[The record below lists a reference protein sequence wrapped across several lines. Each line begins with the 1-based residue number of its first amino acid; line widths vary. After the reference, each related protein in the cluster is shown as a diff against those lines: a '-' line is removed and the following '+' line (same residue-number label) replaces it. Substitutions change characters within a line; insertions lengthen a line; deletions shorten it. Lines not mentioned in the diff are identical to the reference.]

1 MEMNLRLLR
10 YFVTVVDHGHFG
22 KAAQSL
28 HISAPALTKDVRRLE
43 QTVGLTLLNRDSHP
57 IRPTSEGEAF
67 LVEARRV
74 LDAAQRAV
82 AVVHAQSR
90 RRHHRLALGF
100 VVTPLGRRSRQLIE
114 AFAAE
119 IGPDVLQLIELGLG
133 DQLEA
138 VADGRVDASLAWGPV
153 ADARLHIAPVLSAQ
167 RVLAVPVG
175 HPLARASAL
184 SVTDLPDLPHIRM
197 ADDLVSEQWVRWWA
211 CDPRPDGSAVRY
223 ASPSRTIAEF
233 LERAATGREIAITS
247 ALLAEAFMPHDL
259 AFVPLVDVPPSE
271 VFLCTRKGD
280 DAPLLALLRMV
291 LKQVV
296 DQPR

>member
-28 HISAPALTKDVRRLE
+28 YVSAPALTKDVRRLE
-43 QTVGLTLLNRDSHP
+43 QILGLTLLNRDSHP

-82 AVVHAQSR
+82 AVAHAQSR
-90 RRHHRLALGF
+90 RHRHRLALGF
-100 VVTPLGRRSRQLIE
+100 VVTPLGGRSRQLIE

-119 IGPDVLQLIELGLG
+119 VGPETLQLIELGLG

-153 ADARLHIAPVLSAQ
+153 ADARLHTEPVLSAR
-167 RVLAVPVG
+167 RVLAVPVD
-175 HPLARASAL
+175 HPLAQSSEL
-184 SVTDLPDLPHIRM
+184 SVAELPDLPHVRL
-197 ADDLVSEQWVRWWA
+197 AADLVSERWVRWWA
-211 CDPRPDGSAVRY
+211 CDPRPDGSPVRY
-223 ASPSRTIAEF
+223 GPPVRTIAEF
-233 LERAATGREIAITS
+233 LERAATGREVAITS

-259 AFVPLVDVPPSE
+259 AFVPIVDAPPSE
-271 VFLCTRKGD
+271 VFLCVRRDD
-280 DAPLLALLRMV
+280 DAPLLSVLRTV
-291 LKQVV
+291 LKQSV